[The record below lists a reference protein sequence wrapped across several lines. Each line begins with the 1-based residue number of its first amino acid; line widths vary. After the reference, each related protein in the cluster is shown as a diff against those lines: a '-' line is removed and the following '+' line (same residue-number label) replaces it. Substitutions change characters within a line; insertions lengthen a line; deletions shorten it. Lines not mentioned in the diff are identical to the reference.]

1 MSEIITEKIN
11 TTKAPEPV
19 GAYPHA
25 RRFGDFLFLSGVG
38 PRKPGTK
45 QIPGVDLDAEG
56 NIISYDVVTQTE
68 SVIENIRIILEAA
81 GSTLDKVIDVQVF
94 LTNMKAD
101 FKAFNEVYAKHFANI
116 GATRT
121 TIEVGALPTPIAVE
135 FKVVASFK

>member
-1 MSEIITEKIN
+1 MSETQSEKIN
-11 TTKAPEPV
+11 TNKAPEPV

-25 RRFGDFLFLSGVG
+25 RRFGDLLFLSGVG

-45 QIPGVDLDAEG
+45 KIPGVELDDNGA
-56 NIISYDVVTQTE
+56 IASYDVVTQTE
-68 SVIENIRIILEAA
+68 SVIENIRIILEAS
-81 GSTLDKVIDVQVF
+81 GSSLDKIIDVQVF

-101 FKAFNEVYAKHFANI
+101 FKAFNEVYAKHFTSI

-135 FKVVASFK
+135 FKVIAAAK